1 MFSVV
6 PFFSL
11 SISLTRLF
19 YPPFLSVFFRFFT
32 PLLFFPPPFK
42 IHRCTSRYVPRWRVN
57 TMPRRLKCRG
67 ISSARKR
74 MRFFVRYLILF
85 FSLVILLS
93 LPPPPPSLSLSLPR
107 FPIFFQTYRL
117 LYIVVRLVLCYELVM
132 PRATE
137 GLEGFFDESFHESL
151 ISSKLKG

>member
-85 FSLVILLS
+85 FSPVILLS
-93 LPPPPPSLSLSLPR
+93 LPPPPPSLSLSLSPSISD
-107 FPIFFQTYRL
+107 IFSNVSFVVYRCPSCFML
-117 LYIVVRLVLCYELVM
+117 RTRYATCYGRIRRVL
-132 PRATE
+132 R
-137 GLEGFFDESFHESL
+137 
-151 ISSKLKG
+151 